1 MKANEMPDKVY
12 IHKSPFW
19 GLMANYKKKKKNGIE
34 YIKKDIFI
42 EKADNYLRNNCQR
55 FKKKKKDIEDFKNYM
70 KEEKL

>member
-19 GLMANYKKKKKNGIE
+19 GLMANYEDITKNGIE
-34 YIKKDIFI
+34 YIKKDVFI

-55 FKKKKKDIEDFKNYM
+55 FILTEKDIEDFKNYM
-70 KEEKL
+70 KGD